1 MLPIDISKI
10 CALMFVFVAQA
21 TGTASLPLRKAA
33 TSSKQRAE
41 PLLAEALIV
50 GEDVREAA
58 SVHEGHETAVGETVP
73 LVRLAL
79 AVSEPARN
87 ESWV

>member
-10 CALMFVFVAQA
+10 HALVFVFVARN
-21 TGTASLPLRKAA
+21 GNWFVTAPLRKAA

-50 GEDVREAA
+50 GEDISSDAMPP
-58 SVHEGHETAVGETVP
+58 TP
-73 LVRLAL
+73 
-79 AVSEPARN
+79 P
-87 ESWV
+87 